1 MNEAAVEAVWA
12 DANINATQQHI
23 VKRHLWYY
31 FDKHIFIAE
40 NKIASESDYYSVPTY
55 YGEYKHYKD
64 MVTNLR
70 KLINAPSGF
79 IILLE
84 YWKKN

>member
-1 MNEAAVEAVWA
+1 
-12 DANINATQQHI
+12 
-23 VKRHLWYY
+23 
-31 FDKHIFIAE
+31 
-40 NKIASESDYYSVPTY
+40 
-55 YGEYKHYKD
+55 

-70 KLINAPSGF
+70 KLISAPSGF